1 MIRTTASF
9 LAILATSLIAAPVE
23 TSARGGG
30 AFVGGHA
37 MSFRGGVA
45 PIIRPAIAPPP
56 LRFAAPARIHA
67 ALIHAAPARIHAVPA
82 RIHGT
87 FARFRRAPA
96 AVWIGAPWYSSY
108 GYGAPGYSGYDYDDS
123 TYVTPVQQM
132 YAGSF
137 GGLELTTAPRVTPSV
152 PPPKLGCR
160 TQTYKVPSSE
170 GGETSVNVMRC

>member
-9 LAILATSLIAAPVE
+9 LAILATSLIAATVE
-23 TSARGGG
+23 TSARGWG

-45 PIIRPAIAPPP
+45 PIIRPAIAPPA

-96 AVWIGAPWYSSY
+96 AVWPVAPWYSYY
-108 GYGAPGYSGYDYDDS
+108 GYGATGSSGYDYADS
-123 TYVTPVQQM
+123 TFVTRVQ
-132 YAGSF
+132 
-137 GGLELTTAPRVTPSV
+137 RVCSRGV
-152 PPPKLGCR
+152 
-160 TQTYKVPSSE
+160 
-170 GGETSVNVMRC
+170 